1 MGLKWLGQGTLRGV
15 PGRDL
20 SEEEAV
26 KLGKRRLLA
35 SGLYERIKKEKA
47 APIETAAAGE
57 EDNGR
62 S

>member
-1 MGLKWLGQGTLRGV
+1 MRLKWLGLGTLYNV

-20 SEEEAV
+20 SEEEAARF
-26 KLGKRRLLA
+26 GERRLLA
-35 SGLYERIKKEKA
+35 SGLYERIKEKKA